1 VDPNPILDFGI
12 DKASV
17 QYTGSDLQR
26 PECILAERDGSL
38 WTADSRGGVMNIEPT
53 YTCFDDALEL
63 IVERVREDR
72 GAIETLAL
80 VHGIATGDRGDLYAH
95 AWVEDGDH
103 CWDSGQVAGQ
113 RVYYAVARAEF
124 YAARRVVGS
133 TRYTVR
139 AGDSITVEIPTRAMI
154 SIL

>member
-1 VDPNPILDFGI
+1 
-12 DKASV
+12 
-17 QYTGSDLQR
+17 
-26 PECILAERDGSL
+26 
-38 WTADSRGGVMNIEPT
+38 MNIEPT

-63 IVERVREDR
+63 IVERGREDR
-72 GAIETLAL
+72 GTVETLAL
-80 VHGIATGDRGDLYAH
+80 VHGIATGDRGELYAH

-124 YAARRVVGS
+124 YAARRIIGS

-139 AGDSITVEIPTRAMI
+139 EALRANLQSGHYGPWRPEYRLLCGSGNRRIMSCIPATYEP
-154 SIL
+154 SK